1 MVPWAGRLGV
11 INYGPHLPR
20 GSSDT
25 RSELTPDLRIV
36 TQPESVG
43 GTLAARRT
51 TASRSNSCSA
61 LTESLESLTVPP
73 GPAGHRSILPKKV
86 QARWVRLTADR
97 ACRANGWFSLR

>member
-11 INYGPHLPR
+11 ITYGPHLPR

-36 TQPESVG
+36 TRPESVG

-73 GPAGHRSILPKKV
+73 GPAGHRSILPKEV
-86 QARWVRLTADR
+86 QARLGAADGDR
-97 ACRANGWFSLR
+97 ACRATGWFSLR